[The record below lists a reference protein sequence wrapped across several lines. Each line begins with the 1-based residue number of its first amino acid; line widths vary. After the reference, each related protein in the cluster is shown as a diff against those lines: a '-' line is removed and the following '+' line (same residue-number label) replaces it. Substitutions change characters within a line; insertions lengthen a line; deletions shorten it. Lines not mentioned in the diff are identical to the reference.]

1 MVRPPRGLLLALALA
16 CSVAPLKSIEAH
28 WIAKNADAVA
38 VGRFSDFQ
46 FIPLRSNV
54 YAQLEPGW
62 RLTGTLLVD
71 ESLFGPI
78 SNGERLPYEWDC
90 RRCPTP
96 SHWEKDVLKHN
107 GLWFLRR
114 LKNGRWGASAGSE
127 MGDPGY
133 RLMSEREFFIKY
145 LRERSKT
152 SENSN

>member
-1 MVRPPRGLLLALALA
+1 MGRSPRGPLLALVLA
-16 CSVAPLKSIEAH
+16 CSVAPLKSTEAH

-46 FIPLRSNV
+46 ITPLRSNV

-78 SNGERLPYEWDC
+78 SNGARLPYEWDC

-96 SHWEKDVLKHN
+96 SHSARDMLKRN
-107 GLWFLRR
+107 GLWFIRR
-114 LKNGRWGASAGSE
+114 LNGRWASAGSE
-127 MGDPGY
+127 IGDPGY
-133 RLMSEREFFIKY
+133 RLISEREFFATY

-152 SENSN
+152 SESSK